1 MQDFRNIQAWQK
13 AHELTLQVYHATED
27 FPKAELYN
35 LTSQIR
41 RACYSIPMNLAEGC
55 AKSSDAEFGRFID
68 ISCGSASELDYG
80 LMLARDLGYLKGDA
94 YEGLYKD
101 LTSVRKML
109 SKLRSTVKANSH

>member
-13 AHELTLQVYHATED
+13 AHELTLQVYHATKD
-27 FPKAELYN
+27 FPKVELYN

-55 AKSSDAEFGRFID
+55 GKSTDAEFGRFID

-80 LMLARDLGYLKGDA
+80 LLLARDLGYLKGDV
-94 YEGLYKD
+94 YEDLCED
-101 LTSVRKML
+101 LTRVRKML
-109 SKLRSTVKANSH
+109 AKLRSRVKAGS

>member
-1 MQDFRNIQAWQK
+1 MQDFRNIQAWK
-13 AHELTLQVYHATED
+13 LSHELTIQVYRVTED
-27 FPKAELYN
+27 FPKVELYN
-35 LTSQIR
+35 LVSQIR

-80 LMLARDLGYLKGDA
+80 LLLARDLGYLKGDA
-94 YEGLYKD
+94 YEGLHKD

-109 SKLRSTVKANSH
+109 SKLRCTVKASK